1 MTATDALY
9 RFSRIQNAVEHGD
22 LHRRH
27 GRVTNLIGLII
38 EVTGLEA
45 EVGELCHVEAG
56 RMRPSVPAEVV
67 GFRDG
72 RTLLMPLGEMHG
84 IAPGRIATATGRQF
98 EIMVGDDLLGRVIDG
113 LGRPIDNMPA
123 RAGRAARDDGR
134 AARGARPAR
143 RSRTACRSACAR
155 STRSSRAA
163 RASASASS
171 PAPASASRR

>member
-1 MTATDALY
+1 MLERYA
-9 RFSRIQNAVEHGD
+9 RAVHDGD

-27 GRVTNLIGLII
+27 GYVSNLIGLIL
-38 EVTGLEA
+38 EVTGMEA

-56 RMRPSVPAEVV
+56 RSRPSVPAEVV

-84 IAPGRIATATGRQF
+84 IAPGRIATASGRQF

-123 RAGRAARDDGR
+123 APGAPRATMAAPPE
-134 AARGARPAR
+134 A
-143 RSRTACRSACAR
+143 
-155 STRSSRAA
+155 
-163 RASASASS
+163 
-171 PAPASASRR
+171 